1 MTIQDFILFIQDRNK
16 SYDVRDE
23 SSILDISSGFLHL
36 AGDLLVPE
44 SINKSCLVDA
54 KVLQQVD
61 KKFIPVVGDGTLA
74 VIDQVIYYYLFR
86 IFFFSLLD
94 HAISAFPYL
103 SDMFLTK

>member
-1 MTIQDFILFIQDRNK
+1 MSFSSLFKILSFFVQDRNK
-16 SYDVRDE
+16 SYDVRSE
-23 SSILDISSGFLHL
+23 SNILDIFHL

-74 VIDQVIYYYLFR
+74 VIDQVYLLLFVSDL
-86 IFFFSLLD
+86 FF
-94 HAISAFPYL
+94 P
-103 SDMFLTK
+103 

>member
-1 MTIQDFILFIQDRNK
+1 MSNFANLEDIVNTNELFITIQDFIFFIQDRNK
-16 SYDVRDE
+16 SYDVRHE
-23 SSILDISSGFLHL
+23 SNVLDISSGFLHL

-74 VIDQVIYYYLFR
+74 VIDQVYLLLFVLDL
-86 IFFFSLLD
+86 FFPS
-94 HAISAFPYL
+94 
-103 SDMFLTK
+103 

>member
-1 MTIQDFILFIQDRNK
+1 LSNLANLEDFVNTDKLFMTIQDFILFIQDRNK

-74 VIDQVIYYYLFR
+74 VIDQVYLLLFVLDL
-86 IFFFSLLD
+86 FFPS
-94 HAISAFPYL
+94 
-103 SDMFLTK
+103 